1 MRTTILKNFIL
12 VAVTALI
19 TALIFNYLHKKKDK
33 DHPNDDGT
41 RSPTSICMDY
51 DNQQPATLT
60 SNLIK
65 SMVTKYGDTQLDYI
79 QNATGTVVP
88 EDAKAIWFDIETLK
102 RFLYHVEYNTSKNPA
117 LSRDKRLG
125 IRIYY
130 AAYPKNADMR
140 IFAQSQTD
148 STFSFNPDYENHH
161 TLVMIP
167 TIAGTNGENYDFNP
181 LDDKTYDGFVNM
193 KDEDKGAYLQGNYPT
208 LSIGPSAAPATPNTL
223 TSQNSNSVIA
233 RNHGI
238 LFPPGPTSGMGF

>member
-12 VAVTALI
+12 VAVTALL
-19 TALIFNYLHKKKDK
+19 TALIFNYLHKNKDK
-33 DHPNDDGT
+33 DHPNDGGT

-60 SNLIK
+60 TDLIK

-79 QNATGTVVP
+79 QNTLGSVVP
-88 EDAKAIWFDIETLK
+88 KDAKAIWFDIETLK
-102 RFLYHVEYNTSKNPA
+102 RFLYHVEYNTSKNPT

-130 AAYPKNADMR
+130 AAYPKNTDMR

-167 TIAGTNGENYDFNP
+167 TISGADDKNYDFNP

-193 KDEDKGAYLQGNYPT
+193 KGQDKGAYLQNNYPT
-208 LSIGPSAAPATPNTL
+208 LSIGPSAEPVSANNL
-223 TSQNSNSVIA
+223 INQNSNGVVA
-233 RNHGI
+233 RNHGV
-238 LFPPGPTSGMGF
+238 LTPPETVIGFGF